1 MFCKFISYPL
11 SCPGIRLGKISVIDT
26 FETRSMD
33 VHCIICTGKGMNI
46 NTCISSKSILSFFI
60 QQDWYDKW
68 SSTDTVKGCFIG
80 DILRHGMRSDRDI
93 RKLPLAVMCDSVAMA
108 VTINPSIITKTR
120 RSHVMVEVKGEVT
133 RGQMVKIEPDRKD
146 HPKDVR
152 EVDIMLECDG
162 EAYRNMLSK
171 IVE

>member
-1 MFCKFISYPL
+1 MDILDIDTWISY
-11 SCPGIRLGKISVIDT
+11 KI
-26 FETRSMD
+26 
-33 VHCIICTGKGMNI
+33 N
-46 NTCISSKSILSFFI
+46 LLFFI
-60 QQDWYDKW
+60 QQDWFDKW
-68 SSTDTVKGCFIG
+68 SSTDTVNGHFVG
-80 DILRHGMRSDRDI
+80 DILRHGMKSDRDI

-108 VTINPSIITKTR
+108 VTINPSIVTKSR

-133 RGQMVKIEPDRKD
+133 RGQMVKIEPDRTD

-162 EAYRNMLSK
+162 EAYRGMLKK